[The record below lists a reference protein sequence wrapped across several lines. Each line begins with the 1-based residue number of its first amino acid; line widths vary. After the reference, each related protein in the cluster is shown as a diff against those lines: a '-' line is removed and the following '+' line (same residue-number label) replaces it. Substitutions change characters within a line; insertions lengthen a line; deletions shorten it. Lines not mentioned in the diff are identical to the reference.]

1 MTTTMTTRRAA
12 MTGAATAAVAVF
24 LVPSTGHADAVSDA
38 QSIVGSADRLV
49 RRLRAGKQGAKV
61 SALLKAAKGGA
72 LVVPDIV
79 RAGFMVGGETGT
91 GVMLARDVAGK
102 WTNPVFVRMSSG
114 SYGFQAG
121 IKRYHLLMIV
131 MNEKSMR
138 QMAEFGAQFG
148 THMSLA
154 AGDKGYDGSLINTTD
169 LLADAYSFFET
180 DMGAFGGG
188 SLQGSALTPRAD
200 LNAAAFGK
208 AATPQDLLFGGKI
221 PPRKGAARLIEAL
234 TVS

>member
-1 MTTTMTTRRAA
+1 MTTRR
-12 MTGAATAAVAVF
+12 MTIAGAAAAGFAMF
-24 LVPSTGHADAVSDA
+24 LVPSTGRADAISTA
-38 QSIVGSADRLV
+38 QSTVGSADRLV

-79 RAGFMVGGETGT
+79 RAGLMIGGETGT
-91 GVMLARDVAGK
+91 GVMLARDAAGK

-121 IKRYHLLMIV
+121 IKRYHLLMVV
-131 MNEKSMR
+131 MKEKAIR

-148 THMSLA
+148 THMSVA
-154 AGDKGYDGSLINTTD
+154 AGDKGYDGSIINTTD
-169 LLADAYSFFET
+169 LLSDAYSFFET
-180 DMGAFGGG
+180 DIGAFGGG

-208 AATPQDLLFGGKI
+208 AATPQDILFGGKV
-221 PPRKGAARLIEAL
+221 PPRKGAQKLIEAL